1 MNRCLWMLGCVAMLM
16 AAVGCDNTPKQGE
29 ADTSQ
34 TKQFGDKGMDT
45 SGMGKQRDKERI
57 NPSVTVKFIG
67 RHKGDEPKPRHLTIM
82 MAESQMYIPGGKL
95 AALETLKIGFYCNML
110 EVEPEASGL
119 SKEEA
124 TKLADHLRGPDFFNI
139 KQYPTADF
147 EATSIKLNEDGTGTI
162 VGNLKLLGQTNEL
175 TIPVTHDAD
184 KKVLVAKFQ
193 LDRTKFGMNFG
204 LDNIEEMVDVE
215 ITLDASKS

>member
-1 MNRCLWMLGCVAMLM
+1 MNRCLWMLGCVAMM
-16 AAVGCDNTPKQGE
+16 AAAVGCDNTPKQGE

-34 TKQFGDKGMDT
+34 TKQFGEKGMDT
-45 SGMGKQRDKERI
+45 SGMARPSNSERI
-57 NPSVTVKFIG
+57 NPAVTVKFIG
-67 RHKGDEPKPRHLTIM
+67 RHKGDEPKPRHLTMM

-95 AALETLKIGFYCNML
+95 AALETLKIGFMSMML
-110 EVEPEASGL
+110 EVDAEASGL

-124 TKLADHLRGPDFFNI
+124 TKLAEHLRGPDFFNH

-162 VGNLKLLGQTNEL
+162 VGNLQLLGQKNEL
-175 TIPVTHDAD
+175 TIPVTYDED

-215 ITLDASKS
+215 ITLNGGRS